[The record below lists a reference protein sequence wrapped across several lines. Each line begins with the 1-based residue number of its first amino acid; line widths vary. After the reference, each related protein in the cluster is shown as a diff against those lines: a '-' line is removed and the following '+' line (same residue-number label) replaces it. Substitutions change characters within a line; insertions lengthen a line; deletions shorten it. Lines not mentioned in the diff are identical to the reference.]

1 MNKKDR
7 LPIFR
12 ERFTSLLNSSDM
24 SRTEFATKL
33 GLSRQT
39 VGFYLNGDRIPD
51 AEGLLSLAE
60 SCGVSSD
67 WLLGLSE
74 ASDRNETVQQI
85 SKCTGLSESAI
96 SILHRMNTISNN
108 GPLPKEFGKQ
118 YIRLY
123 SAFICNLKVMGMTQT
138 AIPNILRI
146 RENGLSETEED
157 IFNNPSEAISFY
169 TFQMQNV
176 ILDFLQDY
184 FKDEIVDDPF
194 TE

>member
-1 MNKKDR
+1 MDKKDR

-12 ERFTSLLNSSDM
+12 ERFTSLLNSTDM

-85 SKCTGLSESAI
+85 SKCTGLSEFAI
-96 SILHRMNTISNN
+96 SILHKMNTISDN
-108 GPLPKEFGKQ
+108 GPLPKEYGKQ
-118 YIRLY
+118 YIQLY
-123 SAFICNLKVMGMTQT
+123 SAFICSFKVMGITQT

-146 RENGLSETEED
+146 KENGLSESEED
-157 IFNNPSEAISFY
+157 IFSSPSEAINFY
-169 TFQMQNV
+169 TFQIQNA
-176 ILDFLQDY
+176 ILGFLQDY
-184 FKDEIVDDPF
+184 FKNEKLITPF
-194 TE
+194 SE